1 MKTLQVTIGA
11 GVTQFTTKDIPARQ
25 IIVQNNAAHVMRVGD
40 VNTTSSVG
48 ASLAAAGTSP
58 GGSLNLG
65 PFYDN
70 PENLK
75 EWWVA
80 GTQNDVLDVIYT
92 D

>member
-11 GVTQFTTKDIPARQ
+11 GVTQFTTKDIPCRQ
-25 IIVQNNAAHVMRVGD
+25 IIVQNNAAHNMRIGD
-40 VNTTSSVG
+40 VNTTSSIG
-48 ASLAAAGTSP
+48 ALLTTGTP
-58 GGSLNLG
+58 GGSINLG

-80 GTQNDVLDVIYT
+80 GTQNDVVDIIYT